1 MKLTGEDLKQITDS
15 SLDRLAAEQL
25 LSFTKRLL
33 TYSKELMDR
42 LNQNPNNS
50 SRPPSSAAPWESQSN
65 SNQLE
70 NVDDSENPVVD
81 DDQPND
87 NKDDIADKEEEI
99 VSKKNSHSEVNN
111 TTLSDEKSLCASIDS
126 QSTLPPPENKR
137 SAGKQI
143 GAPGFG
149 RAQEFPITS
158 VMYHYIS
165 CCALCS
171 AEQTLNSQTAW
182 TAFCSLDIAELI
194 SGQAGIIVTNTKH
207 VFYET
212 NCACGHHNKTKPHVV
227 SPDVNWSNTNIS
239 EWRLIGP
246 RLAAMIVLLSK
257 RYRNS
262 RRLIREFLL
271 EFLGIELSVGAID
284 QTIREAGRCVAPL
297 EAQLIEALEK
307 SALVY
312 VDETSWKQSGKL
324 FWLWVFKAATVAF
337 FAVGKRNRTILLNFL
352 LNGAFNGVLMSDGW
366 FVYRD
371 YANRL
376 RCWAHLIRKARGLA
390 ESHNC
395 EISDVGKKMLALFI
409 KFQNAIYDMR
419 DKILQNINS
428 VSLTIQLA
436 NEIEELKALCVA
448 YQECKHDKLKAFS
461 RELLHDWDIIFRQLH
476 DPLLPLTNNEAE
488 RMLRHWVIDRRLS
501 HGTRTP
507 EGTRTFSLLAS
518 VIATCRIRG
527 APIWN
532 YLTSVIA
539 AARVG
544 SQLPVLPIM
553 QA

>member
-15 SLDRLAAEQL
+15 SLDRLALAQL

-50 SRPPSSAAPWESQSN
+50 SRPPSSAAPWEFQNN
-65 SNQLE
+65 SNQLK
-70 NVDDSENPVVD
+70 NSDDSDPAVDGDHPD
-81 DDQPND
+81 DD
-87 NKDDIADKEEEI
+87 KDDIADKEEET

-111 TTLSDEKSLCASIDS
+111 TTPPDEKLLYANTDS

-149 RAQEFPITS
+149 RTQEFPITS

-171 AEQTLNSQTAW
+171 AEQVFNSQTAW
-182 TAFCSLDIAELI
+182 TAFCSLDIAPMI

-212 NCACGHHNKTKPHVV
+212 NCACGHHNKTTPHVV
-227 SPDVNWSNTNIS
+227 LPDVDWPNTNIS
-239 EWRLIGP
+239 QWRLIGS

-271 EFLGIELSVGAID
+271 EFLGIELSVGTID

-297 EAQLIEALEK
+297 EVELIEALEK
-307 SALVY
+307 SELVY

-337 FAVGKRNRTILLNFL
+337 FAVGKRNRTILFNFL
-352 LNGAFNGVLMSDGW
+352 LNSQFKGVLMSDGW

-419 DKILQNINS
+419 DKISQDIKAP
-428 VSLTIQLA
+428 SLAIQFA
-436 NEIEELKALCVA
+436 DEIEKLKALCIA
-448 YQECKHDKLKAFS
+448 YRECKHDKLKSFS
-461 RELLHDWDIIFRQLH
+461 RELLHDWDVIFRQLH

-501 HGTRTP
+501 YGTRTH

-518 VIATCRIRG
+518 VIETCRIRR

-544 SQLPVLPIM
+544 SQLPTLPIM

>member
-42 LNQNPNNS
+42 LNQNSNNS
-50 SRPPSSAAPWESQSN
+50 SRPPSSAAPWESTSN
-65 SNQLE
+65 SNQLK
-70 NVDDSENPVVD
+70 NANDSDPTVDGDHSD
-81 DDQPND
+81 DD
-87 NKDDIADKEEEI
+87 KDDLADKEEET
-99 VSKKNSHSEVNN
+99 VSKKNGHSEVNN
-111 TTLSDEKSLCASIDS
+111 TTLPDEKLLCGNTDS

-137 SAGKQI
+137 FAGKQI

-149 RAQEFPITS
+149 RTQEFPITS
-158 VMYHYIS
+158 VIHHYIS

-171 AEQTLNSQTAW
+171 AEQAFNSQTAW
-182 TAFCSLDIAELI
+182 TAFCSLDIAPMI
-194 SGQAGIIVTNTKH
+194 SGQVGIIVTNTKH
-207 VFYET
+207 VFYEI
-212 NCACGHHNKTKPHVV
+212 NCACGHHNKTTPHVV
-227 SPDVNWSNTNIS
+227 SPDVDWPNTNIS
-239 EWRLIGP
+239 QWRLIGS
-246 RLAAMIVLLSK
+246 RFAAMIVLLSK

-271 EFLGIELSVGAID
+271 EFLGIELSVGTID

-307 SALVY
+307 SELVY

-337 FAVGKRNRTILLNFL
+337 FAVGKRNRTILFNFL
-352 LNGAFNGVLMSDGW
+352 LNSQFNGVLMSDGW

-395 EISDVGKKMLALFI
+395 EISDAGKKMLALFI
-409 KFQNAIYDMR
+409 KFQNAIYDAR
-419 DKILQNINS
+419 DKILQDIKLP
-428 VSLTIQLA
+428 SLAIQLA
-436 NEIEELKALCVA
+436 NEIEELKALCIA

-461 RELLHDWDIIFRQLH
+461 RELLHDWNIIFRQLH

-501 HGTRTP
+501 HGTRTL
-507 EGTRTFSLLAS
+507 EGTHTFSLLAS
-518 VIATCRIRG
+518 VIETCRIRG

-544 SQLPVLPIM
+544 SQLPTLPIM